1 MKEVVGRLVVVG
13 ASDFEA
19 LLEVVQVLG
28 LLNVLSLR
36 LRAEKLLRVVHVNKV
51 TGHLLSGLGLLDELE
66 QVAGRLLVHQHI
78 DTFKGGKGCVVSEPM
93 NHA

>member
-51 TGHLLSGLGLLDELE
+51 TGQLLSGLGLLDELE

-78 DTFKGGKGCVVSEPM
+78 DTFEGGKGCVVSEPM